1 MKRTKKEVGNAV
13 LEKMNYPN
21 GSIVA
26 KWKKAFPPKETPKQ
40 KRAGRKVPE
49 KIPEPKTAEPALAMI
64 QKLTVVFQLERKE
77 NPVDFERMAFVIRAC
92 SKDNTRPY
100 LCVLHV
106 EETKTGSRLVASDGR
121 RLHVAEISTRIKGG
135 NYKPVMTKEAIG
147 ISELAEE
154 VQYLNWQRVIPD
166 NAVQRGVINLEPYSL
181 SKDPKQ
187 TEKLSIAVN
196 ALMRQ
201 TGETVNLRYLQDMT
215 KTKWIVHSQDEQGKA
230 LILKESGAEKTVYAV
245 LMPLPPDE
253 VETAISEKAA

>member
-1 MKRTKKEVGNAV
+1 MKRTKNEAGNAV

-26 KWKKAFPPKETPKQ
+26 KWKKAFPQKKAPKQ
-40 KRAGRKVPE
+40 KKAARKTPE
-49 KIPEPKTAEPALAMI
+49 KKPEPKPVEPAIAMI

-106 EETKTGSRLVASDGR
+106 EETKSGSRLVASDGR
-121 RLHVAEISTRIKGG
+121 RLHVAEISKKIKSG

-147 ISELAEE
+147 ISELEDD
-154 VQYLNWQRVIPD
+154 VQFLNWSKAIPD
-166 NAVQRGVINLEPYSL
+166 HTVQRGVINLEQSDF

-201 TGETVNLRYLQDMT
+201 TGETINLRYIQDLP
-215 KTKWIVHSQDEQGKA
+215 KTKWIVHSQNEKGKA
-230 LILKESGAEKTVYAV
+230 LILKESGAEKIVYAV
-245 LMPLPPDE
+245 MMPLPPDE
-253 VETAISEKAA
+253 VETAVSAKAA